1 MNLAEI
7 FNFESPKQRKKRQ
20 REYFKKV
27 FKFGEEQKEWEKN
40 IIEKIFSQK
49 KEINNYI
56 FEVLVLKEKLYNAE
70 HPDEDDEVIER
81 EEVLKDWEKN
91 RVNTNFSK
99 EDCAILKVIAVLEN
113 DCNAF
118 ENLPSKEE
126 IILLSKSYL

>member
-20 REYFKKV
+20 REYFKRV

-49 KEINNYI
+49 KEI
-56 FEVLVLKEKLYNAE
+56 
-70 HPDEDDEVIER
+70 
-81 EEVLKDWEKN
+81 KN

-99 EDCAILKVIAVLEN
+99 EDCAILKAIAVLEN
-113 DCNAF
+113 DCTAF